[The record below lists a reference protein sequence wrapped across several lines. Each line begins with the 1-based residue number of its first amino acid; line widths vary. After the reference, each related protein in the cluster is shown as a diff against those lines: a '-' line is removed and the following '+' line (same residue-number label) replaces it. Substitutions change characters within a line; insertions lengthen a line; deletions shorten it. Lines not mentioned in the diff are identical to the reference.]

1 MSEKYVKSINN
12 RPAFQ
17 NDYSWFCF
25 MISLFQ
31 WFWCHKNNCTDQHC
45 VYYDLTFSSI
55 TICTSVKQHVLSPKH
70 RHRVL
75 KTEWSNPFVQLWG
88 VCLPLHT
95 KQQVSGTETG
105 EEQVIGWHVFRA
117 QKMFPF
123 WGNKKKREARF
134 LTLFIMSKNVHRSPR
149 GVCTLRISAG
159 FSLSLSVSHGTTP
172 TESKQHRSHSVF

>member
-1 MSEKYVKSINN
+1 MKSLTTGQ
-12 RPAFQ
+12 PFVQ
-17 NDYSWFCF
+17 NEYSWFCF

-31 WFWCHKNNCTDQHC
+31 WFWCHKSNFIDQRC
-45 VYYDLTFSSI
+45 VYYNLTFPPSI
-55 TICTSVKQHVLSPKH
+55 TICKSVKQHVFSPKH
-70 RHRVL
+70 RHRVP

-123 WGNKKKREARF
+123 WGNKKKKREARF
-134 LTLFIMSKNVHRSPR
+134 LTLFIMSKNVHRSAR

-159 FSLSLSVSHGTTP
+159 FSLSLSVSRRTTP
-172 TESKQHRSHSVF
+172 TESKQLGSHGVF